1 VQAGQPIGLSGN
13 SGNSTG
19 PHLHFEYRPDGRKA
33 ADPSPFFTAL
43 CAEKDERT
51 GNGAAAQPPADSFRA
66 GEWVILKGGYRYVN
80 LRPQPAYGAQV
91 ADIGDYTGGAAV
103 QVLEQE
109 GEMVAVKVWIHGGYL
124 ERDLTPGPSPIV
136 GEGKSLNAGPAS
148 TGGDGEALC

>member
-1 VQAGQPIGLSGN
+1 
-13 SGNSTG
+13 
-19 PHLHFEYRPDGRKA
+19 
-33 ADPSPFFTAL
+33 
-43 CAEKDERT
+43 
-51 GNGAAAQPPADSFRA
+51 
-66 GEWVILKGGYRYVN
+66 VILKGGYRYVN